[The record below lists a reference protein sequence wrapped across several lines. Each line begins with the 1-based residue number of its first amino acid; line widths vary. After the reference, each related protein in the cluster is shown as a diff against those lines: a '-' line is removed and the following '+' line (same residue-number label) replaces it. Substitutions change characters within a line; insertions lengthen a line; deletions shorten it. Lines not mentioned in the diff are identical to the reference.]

1 MLQVTEGITANV
13 FHLINN
19 LAVEAVETGREQIC
33 DEAVESWRPELDMEA
48 AFA

>member
-1 MLQVTEGITANV
+1 
-13 FHLINN
+13 LINN

-33 DEAVESWRPELDMEA
+33 DEAVESWQPELDMEA